1 MGFIEAGSVYL
12 MILHACYE
20 HKTTRPFILG
30 FGQFEAFQKR
40 YFEYFYENL
49 YYYPLKMTKIG

>member
-1 MGFIEAGSVYL
+1 MGFIEAGSGNL

-30 FGQFEAFQKR
+30 FGQFEAFQKQ
-40 YFEYFYENL
+40 YFEYSYENL
-49 YYYPLKMTKIG
+49 YFYPLKTI